1 MKKKGFTLIEMVT
14 AIAVLVIIISF
25 ASVIFKASIDSYRT
39 ANANTEIMQKLRA
52 ITGQLN
58 KDFEGLCK
66 DGYLFIRHDHKDKME
81 YPYSSTPEQGMWLDR
96 IYYFS
101 TGDFQSWFDPDIKSN
116 ISRIFLGHDANSA
129 AESIPETGR
138 AIPLSECVLARDVIL
153 LTPGIP
159 SLPDTNNVSFA
170 ACKSALSNLE
180 KENPILDLS
189 VSADISDVD
198 NVRRFMCANVGEIKI
213 EWTDGYIDINNT
225 KSIVWLNAYGDG
237 KVGWG
242 PNSSKWPK
250 ALKFTFTLYDS
261 KGILKEGRRFTH
273 IVYLD

>member
-66 DGYLFIRHDHKDKME
+66 DGYLIIQHVHKNKME
-81 YPYSSTPEQGMWLDR
+81 YPYSSVPKQGMWLDR

-101 TGDFQSWFDPDIKSN
+101 TGDFQSWFNPDIKSN
-116 ISRIFLGHDANSA
+116 ISRVFMGHDANS
-129 AESIPETGR
+129 TLK

-153 LTPGIP
+153 LTPGQP
-159 SLPDTNNVSFA
+159 SLADTNNVSFA
-170 ACKSALSNLE
+170 ACKSALNNLE

-225 KSIVWLNAYGDG
+225 KSIVWLNAFGKG

-242 PNSSKWPK
+242 PNTSKWPK
-250 ALKFTFTLYDS
+250 AIKFTFTLYDS

-273 IVYLD
+273 IVYLGD